1 MKNILSLLVLISFTL
16 SSFSQ
21 SQVLESLTMESKI
34 LKSTIQFSVYLPDGY
49 ETSKRQYPV
58 VYLLNGYTGDERDW
72 IQFGNI
78 QRILDEEIEKS
89 NITEMIV
96 VMPDGDDR
104 LYMNKT
110 DGSYAYEDMFIQEFI
125 PFVENKYR
133 IRKEKQFRGIS
144 GLSMG
149 GLGTL
154 NLALKHHEVFGACA
168 AYSSAIFAENEVLK
182 MDQTAFDNYFGR
194 TLTKAKGL
202 SDKNRLTEDYKAYN
216 VLNLVE
222 NKDAELL
229 KSVKIYFDC
238 GDDDFLTVGNS
249 LLHIAL
255 KQKNIPHEYRVR
267 DGAHTWEYWRTSLP
281 IGLAFISKTIT
292 R

>member
-1 MKNILSLLVLISFTL
+1 MKNILSILVLISFTL

-21 SQVLESLTMESKI
+21 SQVLESLTMESKV
-34 LKSTIQFSVYLPDGY
+34 LKSSIQFSVYLPDGY
-49 ETSKRQYPV
+49 DTSKRQYPV

-125 PFVENKYR
+125 PFVENKY
-133 IRKEKQFRGIS
+133 
-144 GLSMG
+144 
-149 GLGTL
+149 
-154 NLALKHHEVFGACA
+154 
-168 AYSSAIFAENEVLK
+168 AENEVLK
-182 MDQTAFDNYFGR
+182 MEQTAFDNYFGR